1 MTHDQV
7 QWALYGFCL
16 GVLVGGITFD
26 LVNLYQWWKE

>member
-1 MTHDQV
+1 MTHDQL

-16 GVLVGGITFD
+16 GVLVCGITFD